1 MIAVFLPSFP
11 FRGKTAP
18 YLWVFYRLLQEI
30 KEPCLYLIGREY
42 LTPSGEWENRSELS
56 EEGQAHFGYQLPVP
70 ETLQRHTYE
79 LLPDAPFKAL
89 MQQYSGDGN
98 LAFKH
103 FLTEPVPALGE
114 FLSGAI
120 DKYTHSSIEAII
132 TWCNCPTLEAIAAA
146 KGIPVAHL
154 ELGPLRAPAFRPTGY
169 LDFRGVNGNT
179 EARSRFES
187 ERSTFDWNIG
197 WSELDAF
204 FRTSVRV
211 DEQRSEFACAIPL
224 QVDDDSNLI
233 AFGNGFDNK
242 SVVQFAHD
250 RYPSVPVLVRPHPA
264 AKLKTALNPPATADT
279 SASITQFLSRAS
291 HVLTINSSVGLEA
304 ILQGIPTT
312 ILGDC
317 SYGFVNDANSPE
329 EKTQRLAFY
338 LLAYLVPFDLIFNP
352 IYLRFRLA
360 GPSTFEIIN
369 LHISYYSLIS
379 PPLREV
385 ERPMTNLVNNDPGS
399 DATVVNPTPQATARE
414 RVTAQWVNHAHNLL
428 VEQGNKEA
436 GKINEEFQ
444 LLSTH
449 SINQAALLTLE
460 NEKTAELGQLLEL
473 KNSHIENIERQLEH
487 LLETEETVQELKEAL
502 THQQIAKDTHIH
514 HLNLRIIALEGSTSW
529 RITAPLRAA
538 TTLLKRGTRIARLIP
553 SLIKRGGGLRP
564 TIRKALKILKQH
576 GIKGLWVRMRW
587 LAGNHN
593 LEFVGQETR
602 EVLDRHD
609 YSVWVDY
616 YDVLSEKQQWLVEEQ
631 ISHWK
636 QSPLISIVMPVY
648 NAPIS
653 YLIDAI
659 GSVQSQLY
667 TNWELCIAD
676 DASTDP
682 LVAETLKR
690 IAATDARIKVVFR
703 EANGHISQASN
714 SALELATG
722 SYIALMDNDDLL
734 PVHALY
740 WIARTI
746 IENPDVGLIYS
757 DEDKIDDR
765 NVRSS
770 PYFKSGWN
778 KFLFRSQNMICHL
791 GAYRRD
797 LVTAVGGFREGFEGA
812 QDFDLALRVIEKLE
826 SSQII
831 HIPRIL
837 YHWRMH
843 EGSTAMAGDEKPY
856 AALAGVRA
864 LDEHLERTQ
873 VGGHTELLP
882 MGMYRVHYPL
892 PDVLPLVSLIIP
904 TRNAHALVRQCIES
918 ITRLTTYSAYEILL
932 VDNGSDEPASLEY
945 FQSLATLP
953 NVTVIRDDGPFNY
966 SDLNNKAVKTARGS
980 MIGLINNDIEVITPE
995 WLSEMVSIALQP
1007 GVGAVGARLWYP
1019 DDRLQHGGVIVG
1031 VGGVAG
1037 HSHKYLPKGD
1047 YGYFCRAGLIQELS
1061 AVTAAC
1067 LIIRKETFL
1076 EVNGLDGTHLKIA
1089 FNDVDFCLR
1098 VQEHG
1103 YTNVWTPFAELYHHE
1118 SATRGNEDTP
1128 EKKERFQNEVMYMK
1142 SRWPTIQEDRYY
1154 NPNLTLDHEDFALA
1168 WPPRVKI

>member
-30 KEPCLYLIGREY
+30 QEPCLYLIGQEY
-42 LTPSGEWENRSELS
+42 LTPTDGWEDRSEIT
-56 EEGQAHFGYQLPVP
+56 EEGQAHFGYRLPAP
-70 ETLQRHTYE
+70 ETLQKHIYE
-79 LLPDAPFKAL
+79 WVPDTPFAGL
-89 MQQYSGDGN
+89 MDQYSGDGN

-103 FLTEPVPALGE
+103 FLTEQVPPLGE
-114 FLSGAI
+114 FFSGAL
-120 DKYTHSSIEAII
+120 DKHLGANIEAIL
-132 TWCNCPTLEAIAAA
+132 TWCNCPTLESIAAA

-179 EARSRFES
+179 EASSRFEL
-187 ERSTFDWNIG
+187 EKSTFAWNVG
-197 WSELDAF
+197 LPELDAF
-204 FRTSVRV
+204 LRMGERV
-211 DEQRSEFACAIPL
+211 NEQTAQFACAVPL

-233 AFGNGFDNK
+233 AFGNGFDNG
-242 SVVQFAHD
+242 SVVQLAQNTF
-250 RYPSVPVLVRPHPA
+250 PSERILVRLHPA
-264 AKLKTALNPPATADT
+264 AKMKPTLVPPATLDT
-279 SASITQFLSRAS
+279 SNGIGQFLSKAA

-304 ILQGIPTT
+304 ILQGVPTT

-317 SYGFVNDANSPE
+317 SYGFVNEANTSE
-329 EKTQRLAFY
+329 DRDQRLAFY

-352 IYLRFRLA
+352 TYLRFRLA
-360 GPSTFEIIN
+360 GPTTFEIIN
-369 LHISYYSLIS
+369 LHISYYSLTS

-385 ERPMTNLVNNDPGS
+385 ERPMTNFTHTDPGS
-399 DATVVNPTPQATARE
+399 TASPDTEIQQASARQQ
-414 RVTAQWVNHAHNLL
+414 VTAHWVNHAHDLL
-428 VEQGNKEA
+428 VEQANRELKRLD
-436 GKINEEFQ
+436 EEFQ
-444 LLSTH
+444 LLTTH
-449 SINQAALLTLE
+449 SLNQAALLTIE
-460 NEKTAELGQLLEL
+460 NEKTLEHAQLLAL
-473 KNSHIENIERQLEH
+473 KDAHIANIENQLQRF
-487 LLETEETVQELKEAL
+487 LDTEETIAELKEAL
-502 THQQIAKDTHIH
+502 THQQVAKDTHIH

-529 RITAPLRAA
+529 RVTAPLRAV
-538 TTLLKRGTRIARLIP
+538 TSQLKRARRVARLLP
-553 SLIKRGGGLRP
+553 SLIKRGGGLQP
-564 TIRKALKILKQH
+564 TARKAIKILKQH
-576 GIKGLWVRMRW
+576 GVNGLWVRMRW

-609 YSVWVDY
+609 YSVWVNY
-616 YDVLSEKQQWLVEEQ
+616 YDVLSEKHQWLIEEQ

-636 QSPLISIVMPVY
+636 QPPLISIIMPVY

-667 TNWELCIAD
+667 PNWELCIAD

-714 SALELATG
+714 SALELAKG

-734 PVHALY
+734 PLHALY
-740 WIARTI
+740 WMARTI
-746 IENPDVGLIYS
+746 IENPGVGLIYS
-757 DEDKIDDR
+757 DEDKIDDN

-770 PYFKSGWN
+770 PYFKSSWN

-791 GAYRRD
+791 GVYRRD
-797 LVTAVGGFREGFEGA
+797 LVEAVGGFRQGFEGA
-812 QDFDLALRVIEKLE
+812 QDFDLALRVVEQLE
-826 SSQII
+826 SNQII

-864 LDEHLERTQ
+864 LDEHLQRSQ

-892 PDVLPLVSLIIP
+892 PESLPLVSLIIP

-918 ITRLTTYSAYEILL
+918 ITRLTTYNAYEIIL

-945 FQSLATLP
+945 FQSLANQP

-966 SDLNNKAVKTARGS
+966 SELNNKAVAQARGS
-980 MIGLINNDIEVITPE
+980 LIGLINNDIEVITPD

-1128 EKKERFQNEVMYMK
+1128 EKKARFQNEVMYMK